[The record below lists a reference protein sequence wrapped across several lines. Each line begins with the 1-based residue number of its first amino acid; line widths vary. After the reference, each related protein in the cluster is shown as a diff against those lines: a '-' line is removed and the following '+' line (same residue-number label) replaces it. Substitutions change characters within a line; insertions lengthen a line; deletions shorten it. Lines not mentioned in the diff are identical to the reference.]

1 MGYCGPGSP
10 KLWSGQLETVVR
22 SAENY
27 SPGSRNFSPGSRK
40 FSRAAGNFF
49 PGSRKIIV

>member
-40 FSRAAGNFF
+40 FF
-49 PGSRKIIV
+49 PGQPENYCLGGCNF